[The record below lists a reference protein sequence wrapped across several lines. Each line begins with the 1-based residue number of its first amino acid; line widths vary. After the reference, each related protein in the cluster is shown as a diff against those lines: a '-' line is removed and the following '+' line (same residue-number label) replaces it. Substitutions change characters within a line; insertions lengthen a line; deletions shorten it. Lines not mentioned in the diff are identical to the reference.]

1 MGVILMANVRAAR
14 TAKNLAESL
23 SSDPMV
29 RRMARQRAIAELNR
43 REKRLK
49 EPRQLAEVVVLRP
62 RMAKRLRGYTD
73 FVSVFEEDY

>member
-1 MGVILMANVRAAR
+1 
-14 TAKNLAESL
+14 
-23 SSDPMV
+23 MV